1 MDNSTVNNLME
12 TIGFTDVEK
21 KFIVQ
26 SCTAIT
32 KEMNQSRVLSEF
44 YFVKNLEKISDE
56 MIKSNEKLSRSNN
69 KYAEG
74 MLYLTG
80 GIVFVGIVQIIIALI
95 SK

>member
-26 SCTAIT
+26 SSTAVT

-56 MIKSNEKLSRSNN
+56 MIQSNEKLSRSNN
-69 KYAEG
+69 TYAKG

-95 SK
+95 SN